1 MEGLVEIGRITHYY
15 SKIGVAVVAL
25 KERLRV
31 GDTIMIKGATTDLE
45 QKVDSMQI
53 EHNNVEIAESG
64 QSVGLKV
71 QGKVREQD
79 LVYKRQ

>member
-25 KERLRV
+25 KDRLRV